1 MTSGQKI
8 AFSLL
13 VAMGLFAVFVL
24 SLNTKLFTELE
35 TRFYAQSKIAQDT
48 GQLDKISE
56 GCDNYITEI
65 LNLIEK
71 GDNAWVKNASV
82 RSYYVQNASESD
94 VNMRR
99 RLTESLFSEI
109 PALKGIRII
118 DKNGR
123 NVHYSS
129 FDDTDLLKQT
139 GISKMYKNYNDIVK
153 DADEISFEVLQ
164 KVTSETKSVILFDQ
178 NRTRLVISV
187 PFCWVDGIYSGVSL
201 FYFNTHEIE
210 KALNSREVIP
220 LGQSADLISD
230 ADYSGGFI
238 FNLPYGEKSAF
249 ENPVKSYWKTNKT
262 QQPEKLLEKPDGTF
276 YVALSSNRN
285 GKIRISAVYSS
296 SDFELSKEIRILIYI
311 CIFISILLIVF
322 LLFSFFRDPVVT
334 LQKRIK
340 KIQLGLIENYID
352 GKEKKEWGDLARQ
365 LRVRKNDLSDEIIKS
380 LHVHSKKRRKELSDY
395 LDKNWDEIF
404 SIFEAK
410 AGNTEKAPAASGV
423 VSSPAELTGASIA
436 EIRKMLEEVLQNR
449 NFVAPVVAAAVKAVE
464 AAAPEDAEELDDV
477 EELAEDAEDA
487 EELDEVEE
495 LAEEAEDVEDAEE
508 LDEVEEVE
516 ELVEEAED
524 AEELDEVEE
533 IEETEEV
540 EELAEDVD
548 DAEEL
553 DEVEE
558 LAEDVE
564 DAEELDE
571 VEEVAEDAEEAE
583 DVDDAEEL
591 DEVEE
596 LTEEAED
603 AEEIDE
609 LDEVEELPEESDAE
623 EELDELEEVEEL
635 EGADE
640 VEKNPIDIMHA
651 LARTPLDY
659 IPSDETYFASD
670 LFPNVDNLYAEELR
684 IGSEIRIR
692 KNTSLEDMFYES
704 KLVEIKTIGI
714 PEFVEDEPETPVEE
728 PVDEPITEDI
738 VDEDTFEDVDDF
750 IDDVIEDEPEFAE
763 PIEELTEEVPEVL
776 SSSDLVLT
784 NFAENFALDM
794 PELEAVPSADN
805 VIYENDGV
813 YSISENLEY
822 TNIVQDPDFKQLVD
836 SILK

>member
-1 MTSGQKI
+1 M
-8 AFSLL
+8 
-13 VAMGLFAVFVL
+13 
-24 SLNTKLFTELE
+24 
-35 TRFYAQSKIAQDT
+35 
-48 GQLDKISE
+48 
-56 GCDNYITEI
+56 
-65 LNLIEK
+65 
-71 GDNAWVKNASV
+71 
-82 RSYYVQNASESD
+82 
-94 VNMRR
+94 
-99 RLTESLFSEI
+99 
-109 PALKGIRII
+109 
-118 DKNGR
+118 
-123 NVHYSS
+123 
-129 FDDTDLLKQT
+129 
-139 GISKMYKNYNDIVK
+139 
-153 DADEISFEVLQ
+153 
-164 KVTSETKSVILFDQ
+164 
-178 NRTRLVISV
+178 
-187 PFCWVDGIYSGVSL
+187 
-201 FYFNTHEIE
+201 
-210 KALNSREVIP
+210 
-220 LGQSADLISD
+220 
-230 ADYSGGFI
+230 
-238 FNLPYGEKSAF
+238 
-249 ENPVKSYWKTNKT
+249 
-262 QQPEKLLEKPDGTF
+262 
-276 YVALSSNRN
+276 
-285 GKIRISAVYSS
+285 
-296 SDFELSKEIRILIYI
+296 
-311 CIFISILLIVF
+311 LLIVF

-410 AGNTEKAPAASGV
+410 AGNSEKTPAASGV
-423 VSSPAELTGASIA
+423 VSGPAELTGASIA

-464 AAAPEDAEELDDV
+464 AAAPEDVEEAEELDEV
-477 EELAEDAEDA
+477 EELAEEAEDAEELDEVEELSEEAEDA

-495 LAEEAEDVEDAEE
+495 LAEEAEDAEE
-508 LDEVEEVE
+508 LDEVEE
-516 ELVEEAED
+516 LAEEA
-524 AEELDEVEE
+524 
-533 IEETEEV
+533 
-540 EELAEDVD
+540 D

-558 LAEDVE
+558 LAE
-564 DAEELDE
+564 
-571 VEEVAEDAEEAE
+571 EAA
-583 DVDDAEEL
+583 DTEEL

-596 LTEEAED
+596 LEGETED
-603 AEEIDE
+603 AEEAEEVEDLDDAEELDE
-609 LDEVEELPEESDAE
+609 LDEVEELDDAE
-623 EELDELEEVEEL
+623 DIDELEDAEELDELDEVEEL

-640 VEKNPIDIMHA
+640 VEKDPVDIIHS
-651 LARTPLDY
+651 LVRTPLDY
-659 IPSDETYFASD
+659 VPSDETYFASD

-684 IGSEIRIR
+684 IGSEIRVR
-692 KNTSLEDMFYES
+692 KNPSLEDMFYES

-728 PVDEPITEDI
+728 PVDEPTTEDI

-750 IDDVIEDEPEFAE
+750 IDDVIEDEPEIAE

-794 PELEAVPSADN
+794 PELEAVPSAEN

>member
-1 MTSGQKI
+1 M
-8 AFSLL
+8 
-13 VAMGLFAVFVL
+13 
-24 SLNTKLFTELE
+24 
-35 TRFYAQSKIAQDT
+35 
-48 GQLDKISE
+48 
-56 GCDNYITEI
+56 
-65 LNLIEK
+65 
-71 GDNAWVKNASV
+71 
-82 RSYYVQNASESD
+82 
-94 VNMRR
+94 
-99 RLTESLFSEI
+99 
-109 PALKGIRII
+109 
-118 DKNGR
+118 
-123 NVHYSS
+123 
-129 FDDTDLLKQT
+129 
-139 GISKMYKNYNDIVK
+139 
-153 DADEISFEVLQ
+153 
-164 KVTSETKSVILFDQ
+164 
-178 NRTRLVISV
+178 
-187 PFCWVDGIYSGVSL
+187 
-201 FYFNTHEIE
+201 NTHEIE

-220 LGQSADLISD
+220 LGQSAALISD

-423 VSSPAELTGASIA
+423 VSGPAELTGASIA

-464 AAAPEDAEELDDV
+464 AAAPEDAEEAEELDEV
-477 EELAEDAEDA
+477 EELAEEAEDAEELDEVEELSEEAEDA

-495 LAEEAEDVEDAEE
+495 LAEEAEDAEE
-508 LDEVEEVE
+508 LDEVEE
-516 ELVEEAED
+516 LAEEA
-524 AEELDEVEE
+524 
-533 IEETEEV
+533 
-540 EELAEDVD
+540 D

-558 LAEDVE
+558 LAE
-564 DAEELDE
+564 
-571 VEEVAEDAEEAE
+571 EAA
-583 DVDDAEEL
+583 DTEEL

-596 LTEEAED
+596 LEGEAED
-603 AEEIDE
+603 AEEAEEVEDLDDAEELDE
-609 LDEVEELPEESDAE
+609 LDEVEELDDAE
-623 EELDELEEVEEL
+623 DIDELEDAEELDELDEVEEL

-640 VEKNPIDIMHA
+640 VEKDPVDIIHS
-651 LARTPLDY
+651 LVRTPLDY
-659 IPSDETYFASD
+659 VPSDETYFASD

-684 IGSEIRIR
+684 IGSEIRVR
-692 KNTSLEDMFYES
+692 KNPSLEDMFYES
-704 KLVEIKTIGI
+704 KLVDLKTIGM
-714 PEFVEDEPETPVEE
+714 PEFVEAEPAAVETESEPPVEE
-728 PVDEPITEDI
+728 PVTPVDEPITEDI

-750 IDDVIEDEPEFAE
+750 IDDVIEDEPEIAE

-794 PELEAVPSADN
+794 PELEAVPSAEN